1 MRLERPRIAPLGE
14 EEMTAEQRAILEGA
28 GFAGKLNI
36 LKTLVRYPVM
46 LRAFLSWG
54 NHVLGTS
61 TLDPV
66 LRELAILRVGYRSRS
81 GYEFF
86 QHADIA
92 MRVGVSAEAVERV
105 KAGPGAAGWTDEE
118 RAVLA
123 ATDQL
128 YERQFIDDAGWEAL
142 AFLGDEGRTELVF
155 AVGQYQ
161 MVSMVLNTL
170 GVQVEEGK
178 AVDPSLRG

>member
-1 MRLERPRIAPLGE
+1 MRLEKPRIAPLGE
-14 EEMTAEQRAILEGA
+14 GEMRAEQRAILEGA
-28 GFAGKLNI
+28 GFAGRLNI
-36 LKTLVRYPVM
+36 LRTLVRYPRM
-46 LRAFLSWG
+46 LKAFLSWG

-66 LRELAILRVGYRSRS
+66 LRELAILRVGYRCRS
-81 GYEFF
+81 GYEFV
-86 QHADIA
+86 QHAEIA
-92 MRVGVSAEAVERV
+92 ARVGVPEAAIARV
-105 KAGPGAAGWTDEE
+105 KAGPGAEGWSEAE

-128 YERQFIDDAGWEAL
+128 FERQFIDDAGWEAL

-170 GVQVEEGK
+170 GVQLEAGK
-178 AVDPSLRG
+178 VVDPDLRG